1 MSEKTMTAALEKLA
15 KWRKFFA
22 SWQLGTTPAGDGRYR
37 AVADHREVTIVMR
50 AELSALTDLLIAQGV
65 FTQGDFQDS
74 VERHAKLLDHV
85 YEERFPGWRSLPEG
99 LHMKLPEAAETMRTM
114 GFPPCA

>member
-1 MSEKTMTAALEKLA
+1 MSETTMLAALNKLA

-22 SWQLGTTPAGDGRYR
+22 SWQLGTTSASDGRYR

-50 AELSALTDLLIAQGV
+50 AELSAAVNLLIDKGV
-65 FTQGDFQDS
+65 FTREEYQAQL
-74 VERHAKLLDHV
+74 EREAKQLDHV

-99 LHMKLPEAAETMRTM
+99 LHMKLPEAGETMRKL
-114 GFPPCA
+114 GFPP